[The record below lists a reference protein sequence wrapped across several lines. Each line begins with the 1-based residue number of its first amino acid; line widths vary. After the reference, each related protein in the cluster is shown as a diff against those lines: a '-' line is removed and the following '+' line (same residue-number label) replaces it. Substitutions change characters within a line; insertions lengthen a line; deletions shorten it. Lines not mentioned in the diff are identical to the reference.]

1 MAINVRY
8 ALTLNE
14 PNLLPADVKR
24 IQLNVHKHDVR
35 IAADS
40 PMRLESKF
48 LTVRLGQNDP
58 DNLKPFPQ
66 RAQLVRTRT
75 TRTQCFADDIHAFA
89 GDKDHVQR
97 ILPVALFDRLRK

>member
-1 MAINVRY
+1 MAIIVRY

-24 IQLNVHKHDVR
+24 IELNVQRHDVR

-48 LTVRLGQNDP
+48 LTVRLTQNGP
-58 DNLKPFPQ
+58 DDLKPFPRCVQ
-66 RAQLVRTRT
+66 SCQNIATRVQILQMICMDA
-75 TRTQCFADDIHAFA
+75 RKARN
-89 GDKDHVQR
+89 VQR
-97 ILPVALFDRLRK
+97 VNAVSSFQSF